1 MKIKKLLFAVVLF
14 FTFSTV
20 YADNTTVSVKD
31 KDGNDLTVAPGETVD
46 MYLYIDYSSVDIDPG
61 DPEDETSFASLGI
74 EGYSGLIPTFQFNI
88 QLPEGF
94 EYVGSPVFVDGV
106 CNYPETE
113 KFDGSNGV
121 YICTNDTHWDDGVL
135 LIKKGAFL
143 KFQIKASSATASDDP
158 YTGQISEFFITDGGW
173 NSVYGVESGSDP
185 VSFNIYVKEATAETV
200 EIALGNASGYNTY
213 VSDKDLDFTGL
224 DAKAY
229 IVSAVSSTEAT
240 LKAVTTIKAGEGF
253 IIEGAGEGTIEVPVA
268 AETPAASGTLLATG
282 QPSEGDYLLAKD
294 GTAFVKWNGEGNLA
308 ATKAY
313 LPASAISSG
322 AKIINIAFGESTG
335 ISEVKK
341 SEADGAIYNLSGMRV
356 SKTQKGVYIMNG
368 RKVIVK

>member
-1 MKIKKLLFAVVLF
+1 M
-14 FTFSTV
+14 
-20 YADNTTVSVKD
+20 
-31 KDGNDLTVAPGETVD
+31 
-46 MYLYIDYSSVDIDPG
+46 
-61 DPEDETSFASLGI
+61 
-74 EGYSGLIPTFQFNI
+74 
-88 QLPEGF
+88 
-94 EYVGSPVFVDGV
+94 
-106 CNYPETE
+106 
-113 KFDGSNGV
+113 
-121 YICTNDTHWDDGVL
+121 
-135 LIKKGAFL
+135 
-143 KFQIKASSATASDDP
+143 
-158 YTGQISEFFITDGGW
+158 
-173 NSVYGVESGSDP
+173 
-185 VSFNIYVKEATAETV
+185 
-200 EIALGNASGYNTY
+200 
-213 VSDKDLDFTGL
+213 

-282 QPSEGDYLLAKD
+282 QPSKGDYLLAKD
-294 GTAFVKWNGEGNLA
+294 GSSFVLCDGTGTLA

>member
-1 MKIKKLLFAVVLF
+1 MKSLKLLLFTLCVLF
-14 FTFSTV
+14 AGSAFAQEAGGTLTI
-20 YADNTTVSVKD
+20 KD
-31 KDGNDLTVAPGETVD
+31 EAGNEELTVAPGKEFNMVFWLNTTYEGFSPD
-46 MYLYIDYSSVDIDPG
+46 FMADIYM
-61 DPEDETSFASLGI
+61 PEGI
-74 EGYSGLIPTFQFNI
+74 EIVADTDEDVPL
-88 QLPEGF
+88 LLERM
-94 EYVGSPVFVDGV
+94 
-106 CNYPETE
+106 
-113 KFDGSNGV
+113 DGSDMTCKYNTRSDHTTVVVAYAGKSRRIAAGEGGLV
-121 YICTNDTHWDDGVL
+121 SIKCKVTTAKVQDEPYVISVKDPSIYDADGEDDDYY
-135 LIKKGAFL
+135 F
-143 KFQIKASSATASDDP
+143 DDF
-158 YTGQISEFFITDGGW
+158 TV
-173 NSVYGVESGSDP
+173 NV
-185 VSFNIYVKEATAETV
+185 YVKEATAETV
-200 EIALGNASGYNTY
+200 EITLGNASGYNTY

-229 IVSAVSSTEAT
+229 IVSAVSATEAT
-240 LKAVTTIKAGEGF
+240 LSPVDAIKAGEGF
-253 IIEGAGEGTIEVPVA
+253 IIQGAGEATIEVPVA

-294 GTAFVKWNGEGNLA
+294 GSSFVLWDGTGTLA

-335 ISEVKK
+335 INEVQK

>member
-1 MKIKKLLFAVVLF
+1 MKSIKFLLISLFMLFASNVFAQTAGGTL
-14 FTFSTV
+14 TIKDE
-20 YADNTTVSVKD
+20 AGNTD
-31 KDGNDLTVAPGETVD
+31 FTVAPGEEFNMLFWLSTEYSGFTRGNLIANIYMPEGIEIVGAKEGTGAPALVGLFEGASSNL
-46 MYLYIDYSSVDIDPG
+46 MYNYRDDFVNVSVTPGSLAAYNSLMDPG
-61 DPEDETSFASLGI
+61 
-74 EGYSGLIPTFQFNI
+74 EGYIIS
-88 QLPEGF
+88 
-94 EYVGSPVFVDGV
+94 
-106 CNYPETE
+106 
-113 KFDGSNGV
+113 
-121 YICTNDTHWDDGVL
+121 
-135 LIKKGAFL
+135 IKCKVTT
-143 KFQIKASSATASDDP
+143 ATASEEPYIVEVKEPSLYDNEDEDDDFYFP
-158 YTGQISEFFITDGGW
+158 DFT
-173 NSVYGVESGSDP
+173 VK
-185 VSFNIYVKEATAETV
+185 IYVKEASAETV

-213 VSDKDLDFTGL
+213 VSEKDLDFTGL

-282 QPSEGDYLLAKD
+282 QPSKGDYLLAKD
-294 GTAFVKWNGEGNLA
+294 GSSFVLWDGTGTLA

>member
-1 MKIKKLLFAVVLF
+1 MKSLKKIFLIALLAFASSNVFSQDYTASLSINNDNIVNAVPGGSG
-14 FTFSTV
+14 TFDLILT
-20 YADNTTVSVKD
+20 NT
-31 KDGNDLTVAPGETVD
+31 
-46 MYLYIDYSSVDIDPG
+46 
-61 DPEDETSFASLGI
+61 DPEITVIGFELT
-74 EGYSGLIPTFQFNI
+74 
-88 QLPEGF
+88 LPEGATLGKPSTYTKYDNVQSVSRNLTD
-94 EYVGSPVFVDGV
+94 EGYYVVTIESIFDEDENEEIPLNVNSEGAKIVTFTIDYAADFAGGEGKLANIVIGGAQSYKDKSLVVPVTF
-106 CNYPETE
+106 
-113 KFDGSNGV
+113 KA
-121 YICTNDTHWDDGVL
+121 
-135 LIKKGAFL
+135 GA
-143 KFQIKASSATASDDP
+143 
-158 YTGQISEFFITDGGW
+158 
-173 NSVYGVESGSDP
+173 
-185 VSFNIYVKEATAETV
+185 AETV

-229 IVSAVSSTEAT
+229 IVSAVSATEAT
-240 LKAVTTIKAGEGF
+240 LSPVDAIKAGEGF
-253 IIEGAGEGTIEVPVA
+253 IIQGAGEATIEVPVA

-294 GTAFVKWNGEGNLA
+294 GSSFVLWDGTGTLA

>member
-1 MKIKKLLFAVVLF
+1 MKTLYKSFILALLMLISTNAFAGGVVSVNSSNKVNFTPGKTASLDINLTNTDEAIACLSFTLVLPKGATIGAEKKDINITFNRNISPSYEVGIEEKADGNYYYFYFESSSAVSGKKGCLLSMEVSFADDFEGGEGKIEDILIAGDEEDAPESVT
-14 FTFSTV
+14 FTF
-20 YADNTTVSVKD
+20 
-31 KDGNDLTVAPGETVD
+31 E
-46 MYLYIDYSSVDIDPG
+46 
-61 DPEDETSFASLGI
+61 
-74 EGYSGLIPTFQFNI
+74 
-88 QLPEGF
+88 
-94 EYVGSPVFVDGV
+94 
-106 CNYPETE
+106 
-113 KFDGSNGV
+113 
-121 YICTNDTHWDDGVL
+121 
-135 LIKKGAFL
+135 
-143 KFQIKASSATASDDP
+143 
-158 YTGQISEFFITDGGW
+158 
-173 NSVYGVESGSDP
+173 
-185 VSFNIYVKEATAETV
+185 EATAETV

-282 QPSEGDYLLAKD
+282 QPSKGDYLLAKD
-294 GTAFVKWNGEGNLA
+294 GSSFVLWDGTGTLA

>member
-1 MKIKKLLFAVVLF
+1 MKKFKNVLF
-14 FTFSTV
+14 LLTLLCLWSAKSYSETTFKWV
-20 YADNTTVSVKD
+20 VPEVSI
-31 KDGNDLTVAPGETVD
+31 APGGTATVEVQATGAEF
-46 MYLYIDYSSVDIDPG
+46 SVVEMTIK
-61 DPEDETSFASLGI
+61 
-74 EGYSGLIPTFQFNI
+74 
-88 QLPEGF
+88 LPEGITC
-94 EYVGSPVFVDGV
+94 VADSWKLGSRVTKSDYDFTFDYDAAVNSIHIAGVDDEANVISGTKGTVFSFVIKADESLETGTSLTLAITESLW
-106 CNYPETE
+106 CNYDYSDYGETP
-113 KFDGSNGV
+113 DMDV
-121 YICTNDTHWDDGVL
+121 T
-135 LIKKGAFL
+135 IKVEE
-143 KFQIKASSATASDDP
+143 AS
-158 YTGQISEFFITDGGW
+158 
-173 NSVYGVESGSDP
+173 
-185 VSFNIYVKEATAETV
+185 AETV

-213 VSDKDLDFTGL
+213 VSEKDLDFTGL

-335 ISEVKK
+335 IREVKK

>member
-1 MKIKKLLFAVVLF
+1 MKTLYKTLFAMLL
-14 FTFSTV
+14 TAFSTNAFSGSV
-20 YADNTTVSVKD
+20 VTVPDVKFTPGKTASIDIYLDNTD
-31 KDGNDLTVAPGETVD
+31 PAINFIQFDLT
-46 MYLYIDYSSVDIDPG
+46 
-61 DPEDETSFASLGI
+61 
-74 EGYSGLIPTFQFNI
+74 
-88 QLPEGF
+88 LPEGVHIGDTKSDMTISYYRGIKTNSEISYYEGAYTFVLEADGMEDTKGKFISIQATFDEDF
-94 EYVGSPVFVDGV
+94 EGGEAKLTEVITAGDEENDLSDQTITFNFV
-106 CNYPETE
+106 
-113 KFDGSNGV
+113 
-121 YICTNDTHWDDGVL
+121 
-135 LIKKGAFL
+135 
-143 KFQIKASSATASDDP
+143 KATS
-158 YTGQISEFFITDGGW
+158 
-173 NSVYGVESGSDP
+173 
-185 VSFNIYVKEATAETV
+185 ETV

-229 IVSAVSSTEAT
+229 IVSAVSATEAT

-253 IIEGAGEGTIEVPVA
+253 IIEGAGEATIEVPVA

-282 QPSEGDYLLAKD
+282 QPSEGDYLLATD
-294 GTAFVKWNGEGNLA
+294 GSAFVLWNGEGTLA

-335 ISEVKK
+335 ISEVQK
-341 SEADGAIYNLSGMRV
+341 SKADGAIYNLSGMRV